1 MGALPGVTGVLT
13 GLVLGERSWPAI
25 AHSLCSAL
33 HLIYLE
39 NCANKTSARVR
50 SDADSLPPAMV
61 KSHSRV
67 VVHTGSRS
75 HARGADS
82 VRDGVCPLTCPSLWP
97 HRTRE
102 KQRRRA
108 ASAKQAAIPPSWC
121 QRVLYVVVM
130 LSSTASSRA
139 VCARSARLRCRRAA
153 VRSVMLASRLLAR
166 WRWGS
171 DEIWRQRPPGRDV

>member
-1 MGALPGVTGVLT
+1 MGRAPRRHRGPHGVAGGNGRGLPSLT
-13 GLVLGERSWPAI
+13 PCAG
-25 AHSLCSAL
+25 AL

-82 VRDGVCPLTCPSLWP
+82 VGWGGGTPMTCPSLWP

-108 ASAKQAAIPPSWC
+108 ASAKQAAIPPAGANGFCTW
-121 QRVLYVVVM
+121 
-130 LSSTASSRA
+130 
-139 VCARSARLRCRRAA
+139 
-153 VRSVMLASRLLAR
+153 
-166 WRWGS
+166 W
-171 DEIWRQRPPGRDV
+171 